1 MKALLAF
8 LLALVTTGSL
18 AAELAPMQND
28 NHLGARLHGTPLPE
42 NFPRDLTSGLTS
54 RLLIRLTLHQAARE
68 LRARAVEIA
77 IRYDLW
83 DETFTMT
90 KTMDGAG
97 VETTT
102 CQDAQQ
108 VIRKLQQIT
117 LSELFPTSDL
127 PTDTELVM
135 RAVVLLNPID
145 RERMETIRK
154 WVARNNKRP
163 SLDPAGA
170 LGVGDA
176 SVSSAIMERIFE
188 QYASG
193 ADVAAAWQQTLTS
206 QPFRL
211 DGLPHES
218 R

>member
-1 MKALLAF
+1 MKALLA
-8 LLALVTTGSL
+8 LVLALATTGSL
-18 AAELAPMQND
+18 AAELAPVRD
-28 NHLGARLHGTPLPE
+28 DAHLGARLQGASLPE
-42 NFPRDLTSGLTS
+42 SFRRDLTSGLTN

-68 LRARAVEIA
+68 LRARSVEIA

-90 KTMDGAG
+90 RTMDG
-97 VETTT
+97 VSMDTTT
-102 CQDAQQ
+102 YQDAQQ

-117 LSELFPTSDL
+117 FSELFPTSSMPADIDL
-127 PTDTELVM
+127 IM

-145 RERMETIRK
+145 RERMEAIRT
-154 WVARNNKRP
+154 WVARNHKRS

-170 LGVGDA
+170 LSVGDA
-176 SVSSAIMERIFE
+176 SISSAIMERIFE
-188 QYASG
+188 QYANG
-193 ADVAAAWQQTLTS
+193 ADVAAVWQQTLTS

>member
-1 MKALLAF
+1 MKTLLAI
-8 LLALVTTGSL
+8 LLALASTNSL
-18 AAELAPMQND
+18 AAELAAVRGG
-28 NHLGARLHGTPLPE
+28 NHLGAQLQGTSLPE
-42 NFPRDLTSGLTS
+42 SFARDLTSGLTN

-68 LRARAVEIA
+68 LRARSVEIA

-90 KTMDGAG
+90 STMDGVS
-97 VETTT
+97 VETSTY
-102 CQDAQQ
+102 QDAQQ

-117 LSELFPTSDL
+117 FAELFPTSSL
-127 PTDTELVM
+127 PADIELVM

-145 RERMETIRK
+145 RERMEAIRK
-154 WVARNNKRP
+154 WVARNNKRS

-170 LGVGDA
+170 LSVGDA

-211 DGLPHES
+211 GSLPNES

>member
-1 MKALLAF
+1 MKALLAL
-8 LLALVTTGSL
+8 LLALATTSSL
-18 AAELAPMQND
+18 AAELAPVRD
-28 NHLGARLHGTPLPE
+28 GNHLGARLQGPTLPE
-42 NFPRDLTSGLTS
+42 SFPRDLTSGLTS

-68 LRARAVEIA
+68 LRARSVEIA

-90 KTMDGAG
+90 RTMDGAS

-102 CQDAQQ
+102 FLEAQQ
-108 VIRKLQQIT
+108 VISKLQQIT
-117 LSELFPTSDL
+117 FSELFPTGSL
-127 PTDTELVM
+127 PTDAELVM

-154 WVARNNKRP
+154 WVARNNKRQ

-170 LGVGDA
+170 LSVGDA

-193 ADVAAAWQQTLTS
+193 ADVAAVWQQTLTT